1 MSGPARTGKEVLERN
16 RNLIDE
22 LRVPAGYRESF
33 ADLIQSSVGKV
44 WERPG
49 LTPAQRSLGVISMM
63 AALVRPDDL
72 RAHVGMGLDNGL
84 TPEEIAEAIL
94 QCAVYAGFPAAV
106 RAFEVV
112 DAVFEE
118 RGIS

>member
-1 MSGPARTGKEVLERN
+1 MANTARTGKEVVERN
-16 RNLIDE
+16 RGLIDS
-22 LRVPAGYRESF
+22 LRVPASHRGDF
-33 ADLIQSSVGKV
+33 AELIQASVARV

-49 LTPAQRSLGVISMM
+49 LSPSQRSLGTIAMLT
-63 AALVRPDDL
+63 ALVRPEEL
-72 RAHVGMGLDNGL
+72 RNHIRMGLDNGL
-84 TPEEIAEAIL
+84 DPDEICELIL

-112 DAVFEE
+112 TEVFDE

>member
-1 MSGPARTGKEVLERN
+1 MSDPARTGKEVLERN
-16 RNLIDE
+16 RGLINQ
-22 LRVPAGYRESF
+22 LKVPASF
-33 ADLIQSSVGKV
+33 RDAFAELIRSSVGKV

-49 LTPAQRSLGVISMM
+49 LTPAQRSIGTISMM

-84 TPEEIAEAIL
+84 TPEEIGEAIL

-112 DAVFEE
+112 TEVFEE
-118 RGIS
+118 RGLS